1 MLQDVYMQDMQ
12 KAEWDGADGKGVTF
26 PQKKPSAKADIPGFK
41 QRSGRMEFGK
51 PEEQA
56 AYKSRLLLICSQK
69 CQKEKECWKWI
80 WKRF

>member
-12 KAEWDGADGKGVTF
+12 KAEWDGADGKGATF
-26 PQKKPSAKADIPGFK
+26 PQKNRQLKLTYRALNKEAVRWSLEKT
-41 QRSGRMEFGK
+41 
-51 PEEQA
+51 EEQA
-56 AYKSRLLLICSQK
+56 AYKSRLLLICAQK

>member
-1 MLQDVYMQDMQ
+1 MVQTV
-12 KAEWDGADGKGVTF
+12 KGSRFHRKNSQQEQTSRALNKEAVGW
-26 PQKKPSAKADIPGFK
+26 SL
-41 QRSGRMEFGK
+41 EK

-56 AYKSRLLLICSQK
+56 AYKSRLLLIGTQK

>member
-1 MLQDVYMQDMQ
+1 MVQTV
-12 KAEWDGADGKGVTF
+12 KGSRFHRKNGQLKLTYRALNKEAVGW
-26 PQKKPSAKADIPGFK
+26 SL
-41 QRSGRMEFGK
+41 EK

-56 AYKSRLLLICSQK
+56 AYKSRLLLICAQK

>member
-26 PQKKPSAKADIPGFK
+26 PQKKPSAKADIPGFN
-41 QRSGRMEFGK
+41 
-51 PEEQA
+51 
-56 AYKSRLLLICSQK
+56 KSRLLLICAQK